1 MVDTGTWNR
10 LDDSARQEFREL
22 FRQFQESLRKNG
34 VHDGYDLGM
43 DWSVQLVD
51 GVWAISDGTKILDGV
66 TSPRRDVIEALYTD
80 GVQNLNR

>member
-10 LDDSARQEFREL
+10 LDDAARQEFRAL
-22 FRQFQESLRKNG
+22 FPQFQQSLRDAG

-43 DWSVQLVD
+43 DWAVKKVD
-51 GVWAISDGTKILDGV
+51 GAWAISNGADILNGV
-66 TSPRRDVIEALYTD
+66 TSPRREVIDALYTD

>member
-1 MVDTGTWNR
+1 MVDTRIWNR
-10 LDDSARQEFREL
+10 LDDAAWQEFRNL
-22 FRQFQESLRKNG
+22 FHQFQNSLREAG

-51 GVWAISDGTKILDGV
+51 DAWAISNGSRILDGV
-66 TSPRRDVIEALYTD
+66 TSLRREVIEALYTD

>member
-10 LDDSARQEFREL
+10 LDDAARQEFREL
-22 FRQFQESLRKNG
+22 FRQFQKSLQENG

-43 DWSVQLVD
+43 DWSVQLVA
-51 GVWAISDGTKILDGV
+51 GFWAISNGTKILNGV
-66 TSPRRDVIEALYTD
+66 TSSRREVIDALYTE

>member
-1 MVDTGTWNR
+1 MVDSGTWNR

-22 FRQFQESLRKNG
+22 FRQFKESLRNVG
-34 VHDGYDLGM
+34 VHDGHDLGM

-51 GVWAISDGTKILDGV
+51 GVWAISNGTTILEGV
-66 TSPRRDVIEALYTD
+66 TSRRRDVIEALHTD

>member
-10 LDDSARQEFREL
+10 LDDAARHEFRDL
-22 FRQFQESLRKNG
+22 FRQFQDSLRDAG
-34 VHDGYDLGM
+34 VHDGYDLGV

-51 GVWAISDGTKILDGV
+51 GVWAISNGSRILDGV
-66 TSPRRDVIEALYTD
+66 TSSRREVIEALYTD